1 MRESRLSGSEGGAT
15 HRSSLPLS
23 ETSLRASLLLLL
35 LRQVEPALTRHGGGI
50 RLTCIPGIHRDQDMM
65 SIESRTEVTV
75 VTEDSF

>member
-1 MRESRLSGSEGGAT
+1 M
-15 HRSSLPLS
+15 SSSIQQQQNKYSICQSLRDQRG
-23 ETSLRASLLLLL
+23 LRASLLLLL